1 MTYEEELAQFMQI
14 AQNERRVIYLEI
26 NKAKSYQEKAE
37 LGQELKK
44 LQKEHYKKYCELLEK
59 HHLPPPKVIDNSKE
73 PI

>member
-26 NKAKSYQEKAE
+26 NKAKSYQERAE
-37 LGQELKK
+37 LEQKLKK